1 MSEVHDFNA
10 ARAKRHEERAASFG
24 SKPFTFGFKLREKD
38 DDGKPVGPLEPEE
51 FYVRANVG
59 YMGIKRVAALSEAST
74 GDETFSA
81 IEYSVFSMIDPR
93 DDALDRF
100 KQVVNNPD
108 DPVTFDDLV
117 ELQTWL
123 LTEQTSLPPTEPH
136 PSAATPGQSG
146 SGSTAPSSTAQ
157 GEASTS

>member
-10 ARAKRHEERAASFG
+10 GRAKRHEERAASFG
-24 SKPFTFGFKLREKD
+24 SKPFEFGFKQREKD
-38 DDGKPVGPLEPEE
+38 ENDQPVGPLVAET

-59 YMGIKRVAALSEAST
+59 YMGIKRVAALSEASS

-93 DDALDRF
+93 DDALGRF
-100 KQVVNNPD
+100 QQVVNNAD

-123 LTEQTSLPPTEPH
+123 LTEQTSLPPTEPQ

-146 SGSTAPSSTAQ
+146 STSTDPSSTAP
-157 GEASTS
+157 GEVSTS

>member
-10 ARAKRHEERAASFG
+10 GRAKRHEERVASFG
-24 SKPFTFGFKLREKD
+24 SKPFKFGYKPREKD
-38 DDGKPVGPLEPEE
+38 DDGNDLPLVAEE

-59 YMGIKRVAALSEAST
+59 YQGIKRVAALSEASS

-81 IEYSVFSMIDPR
+81 IEYSVFSMIDPG
-93 DDALDRF
+93 DNALGRF
-100 KQVVNNPD
+100 KQVIDNPD

-123 LTEQTSLPPTEPH
+123 LTEQTSLPPTEPQ
-136 PSAATPGQSG
+136 PSASTPTPNG
-146 SGSTAPSSTAQ
+146 SSSTVRSSTAPE
-157 GEASTS
+157 EASTN

>member
-1 MSEVHDFNA
+1 MSEVYDFNA
-10 ARAKRHEERAASFG
+10 GRAKRHEERAASFG
-24 SKPFTFGFKLREKD
+24 SKPFKFGFKPREKD
-38 DDGKPVGPLEPEE
+38 EGGNPVGPLVPEE

-59 YMGIKRVAALSEAST
+59 YMGIKRVAALSESSS

-81 IEYSVFSMIDPR
+81 IEYSVFSMIDPG
-93 DDALDRF
+93 DNALERF

-123 LTEQTSLPPTEPH
+123 LTEQTSLPPTEPQ
-136 PSAATPGQSG
+136 PSAATPTPNG
-146 SGSTAPSSTAQ
+146 SVSTAPSSTVP